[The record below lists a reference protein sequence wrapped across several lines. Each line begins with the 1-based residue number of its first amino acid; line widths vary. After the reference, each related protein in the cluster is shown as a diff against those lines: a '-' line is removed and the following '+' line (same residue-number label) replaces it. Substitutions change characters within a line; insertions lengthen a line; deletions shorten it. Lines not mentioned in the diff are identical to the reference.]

1 MLKCIVPIP
10 LCCNL
15 QTGYCIRSYTC
26 VYVYVCVYSLK
37 ISPSGEKIFH
47 VKLKTQV
54 WIFTESFSCLALTN
68 VSELV
73 TIPTPQSSKLFLA
86 EDREKIDDI
95 AYWIVIMHEVNTS
108 LNHIPTSLVDCTW
121 LSLASHLFLHLQ
133 DQLDHG
139 KNWFNSLE
147 VKLTQSWVTKHDS
160 CYNYN
165 WWRVKN
171 EQG

>member
-1 MLKCIVPIP
+1 MYSALTTLLQVANWILHVSYTAATLHMYVHWKFLLLVKRFSTWSSRPKLESSLNH
-10 LCCNL
+10 LCC
-15 QTGYCIRSYTC
+15 
-26 VYVYVCVYSLK
+26 
-37 ISPSGEKIFH
+37 P
-47 VKLKTQV
+47 
-54 WIFTESFSCLALTN
+54 ALTN

-73 TIPTPQSSKLFLA
+73 IIATPQSSKLFLV
-86 EDREKIDDI
+86 EDQEKIDDVS
-95 AYWIVIMHEVNTS
+95 YWIVIMHEVNTS

-139 KNWFNSLE
+139 KNWFHSLE